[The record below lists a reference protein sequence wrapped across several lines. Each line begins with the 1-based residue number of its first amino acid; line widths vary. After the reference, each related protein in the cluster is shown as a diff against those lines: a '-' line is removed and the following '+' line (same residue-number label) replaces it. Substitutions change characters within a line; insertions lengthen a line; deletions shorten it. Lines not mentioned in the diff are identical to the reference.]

1 MTQPISLH
9 QQFVRVA
16 KKNKKKLAIIDRT
29 TGRRVTYG
37 RALVGAL
44 LLAEKFKHYD
54 PGFLGIMIPTS
65 AGAALAILGALMSGR
80 TPVMI
85 NYSTGAE
92 QNARYAQKRCAFKT
106 IITSRALLER
116 IRCPIVEGMVFLED
130 LVKNVSV
137 FEKLRA
143 ALRAKRPTRTILK
156 KIGGGSGD
164 DTLVMLFT
172 SGSEKDPKA
181 VPLSHR
187 NIFANIEALS
197 QVLQLKSDDVF
208 LANLPYFHVFG
219 QTANLWVPLYFGM
232 TIVSYANPLDFKAI
246 CEVVREENVT
256 LMVGTPT
263 FFWGYLKKSER
274 GDFDSVRIM
283 LTGADKCPDALR
295 QGFLDKHDKVLLEA
309 YGTTET
315 SPGITVN
322 TPEFNRPGS
331 VGKALPNVK
340 IRMENYETGEACA
353 TGEIGKILIKGDNV
367 MQGYFDD
374 FEATANSIRHGW
386 YDTGDM
392 GYMDADGYLW
402 HVGRLKRFMKVGGE
416 MISLVRVE
424 DVLQRL
430 LPPEIECCV
439 VEVPDAMRGARI
451 VAAVTQPVDE
461 KDLLRRM
468 SGELSNISLPR
479 QFVVLETLPKMGSG
493 KIDFRQI
500 TELVRDIIQGTPS
513 K

>member
-1 MTQPISLH
+1 M
-9 QQFVRVA
+9 
-16 KKNKKKLAIIDRT
+16 
-29 TGRRVTYG
+29 
-37 RALVGAL
+37 
-44 LLAEKFKHYD
+44 
-54 PGFLGIMIPTS
+54 
-65 AGAALAILGALMSGR
+65 
-80 TPVMI
+80 
-85 NYSTGAE
+85 
-92 QNARYAQKRCAFKT
+92 T

-116 IRCPIVEGMVFLED
+116 IRCPIVEGMIFLED
-130 LVKNVSV
+130 LVRHVAV
-137 FEKLRA
+137 FEKVRA
-143 ALRAKRPTRTILK
+143 ALRAKRPVRTLIK
-156 KIGGGSGD
+156 KVAGGRD
-164 DTLVMLFT
+164 DAILVMLFT
-172 SGSEKDPKA
+172 SGSEKEPKA

-187 NIFANIEALS
+187 NIFANIDALS
-197 QVLQLKSDDVF
+197 QVLQLRHEDIF

-232 TIVSYANPLDFKAI
+232 TIVTYANPLDYKAI
-246 CEVVREENVT
+246 CEIAREEKAT

-263 FFWGYLKKSER
+263 FFAGYLKKSER
-274 GDFDSVRIM
+274 GDFESMRIM
-283 LTGADKCPDALR
+283 LTGADKCPESLR

-315 SPGITVN
+315 SPGITAN

-340 IRMENYETGEACA
+340 IRMENYETGEACGI
-353 TGEIGKILIKGDNV
+353 GEIGKILIKGENV

-402 HVGRLKRFMKVGGE
+402 HVGRLKRFMKIGGE

-430 LPPEIECCV
+430 LPPEVECCV

-451 VAAVTQPVDE
+451 VAAVTQPVEE
-461 KDLLRRM
+461 KEILRRM
-468 SGELSNISLPR
+468 AEELSNISLPK
-479 QFVVLETLPKMGSG
+479 QFVVLDTLPKMGSG

-500 TELVRDIIQGTPS
+500 TELVRDIIQGSPA